1 MGLIPTIHLM
11 YLTYG
16 IPKERICLMRLS
28 LLLFSAGKGFVE
40 AVKNK
45 TEEELDEEVRM
56 ESEDVKV
63 NHSTQQ
69 HIYGHI
75 IYCNLYVNQFSY

>member
-63 NHSTQQ
+63 NHST
-69 HIYGHI
+69 
-75 IYCNLYVNQFSY
+75 VNQFSY

>member
-11 YLTYG
+11 YLRYG
-16 IPKERICLMRLS
+16 IPKERTCLMRLS

-75 IYCNLYVNQFSY
+75 YCNLYVNQFSY

>member
-1 MGLIPTIHLM
+1 MSNALEFIVV
-11 YLTYG
+11 
-16 IPKERICLMRLS
+16 
-28 LLLFSAGKGFVE
+28 SAGKGFVE

-75 IYCNLYVNQFSY
+75 YCNLYVNQFSY

>member
-1 MGLIPTIHLM
+1 ML
-11 YLTYG
+11 
-16 IPKERICLMRLS
+16 LS

-63 NHSTQQ
+63 NHSTV
-69 HIYGHI
+69 I
-75 IYCNLYVNQFSY
+75 INKSEQLVYINITMYV

>member
-1 MGLIPTIHLM
+1 M
-11 YLTYG
+11 
-16 IPKERICLMRLS
+16 
-28 LLLFSAGKGFVE
+28 FSAGKGFVE

-75 IYCNLYVNQFSY
+75 YCNLYVNQFSY

>member
-1 MGLIPTIHLM
+1 MSNALEFIVV
-11 YLTYG
+11 
-16 IPKERICLMRLS
+16 
-28 LLLFSAGKGFVE
+28 SAGKGFVE

-63 NHSTQQ
+63 NHSTV
-69 HIYGHI
+69 I
-75 IYCNLYVNQFSY
+75 INKSEQLVYINITMYM

>member
-1 MGLIPTIHLM
+1 MSNALEFIVV
-11 YLTYG
+11 
-16 IPKERICLMRLS
+16 
-28 LLLFSAGKGFVE
+28 SAGKGFVE

-69 HIYGHI
+69 HIKGH

>member
-16 IPKERICLMRLS
+16 KERICLMRLS

-75 IYCNLYVNQFSY
+75 YCNLYVNQFSY